1 MVVRSRTTT
10 DMNHRDP
17 RALLR
22 EEWEEIASID
32 FVRESWGLSD
42 SSPGVE
48 LSASAYGARFG
59 FVSGIAPGYVGDLY
73 VIHGDSFAG
82 PPMTFT
88 RDPVGN
94 VVPGPTT
101 DAA

>member
-1 MVVRSRTTT
+1 MVHSRTTT

-17 RALLR
+17 RALR
-22 EEWEEIASID
+22 PEEWEEIASID
-32 FVRESWGLSD
+32 FVRDSWGLSD
-42 SSPGVE
+42 SSPGAE
-48 LSASAYGARFG
+48 LSANAYGARFD
-59 FVSGIAPGYVGDLY
+59 FASGMAPGYVGDLY

-88 RDPVGN
+88 RDAVGN